1 MLLESLVAYDRW
13 ANHQWLEYLETL
25 GSPAEETAVFAHH
38 LAASQMW
45 ASRFACEHPTQ
56 LPTVVPSRDLIDSI
70 AATWSHVV
78 RQGTDRDLTFRRFN
92 GEEVTSSAESI
103 IVHVANHGT
112 YHRGELRGL
121 CRAAGR
127 EDFPETDFF
136 WWDRLGR
143 P

>member
-1 MLLESLVAYDRW
+1 MSFESLIAYDRW
-13 ANHQWLEYLETL
+13 ANHQWLAYLSSI
-25 GSPAEETAVFAHH
+25 GSPATEIAVLAHH
-38 LAASQMW
+38 LAAAKMW
-45 ASRFACEHPTQ
+45 ATRFHGEHPTA
-56 LPTVVPSRDLIDSI
+56 LPDVTPSLDEVEAVAAAWREVVAKGL
-70 AATWSHVV
+70 A
-78 RQGTDRDLTFRRFN
+78 GDLTFRRFN
-92 GEEVTSSAESI
+92 GEEVTSSAESVLI
-103 IVHVANHGT
+103 HVVNHGT